1 MPTGNRFDDFPPHGK
16 TPGEAPFQWPLRRS
30 RTLVLVGLFILYL
43 IFNASRKQPVLP
55 NTYNSDGADWSR
67 YAYSL
72 YATDSATVCHAVLV
86 FDALER
92 LGSRADRVLFYPEH
106 WDTIVESA
114 IDRDSQLLVLA
125 RDNYRVKLH
134 AIKVLSVQGIKTPS
148 MPL

>member
-1 MPTGNRFDDFPPHGK
+1 MSTGKRFNNFPPHVK
-16 TPGEAPFQWPLRRS
+16 TPGEAPFKWPFRRS
-30 RTLVLVGLFILYL
+30 RTLALIGLFILYL
-43 IFNASRKQPVLP
+43 IFNASRKQPVSP
-55 NTYNSDGADWSR
+55 NTCNSDGADWSR

-92 LGSRADRVLFYPEH
+92 LGSRADRVLFYPEY
-106 WDTIVESA
+106 WDTVVESA